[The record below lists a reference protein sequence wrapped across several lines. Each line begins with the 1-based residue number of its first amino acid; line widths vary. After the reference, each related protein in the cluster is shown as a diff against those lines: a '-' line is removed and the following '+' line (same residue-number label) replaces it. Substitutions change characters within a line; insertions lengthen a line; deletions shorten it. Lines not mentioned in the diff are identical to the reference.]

1 MNKEFWNGKT
11 VLLTGHTGFK
21 GSWLSIWLEKLGAN
35 VIGLSKDVPTTP
47 SLFELSGIS
56 NSIHSIIEDV
66 KNFDKVN
73 RIVKDHKPQIVIHM
87 AAQSLVRKSYQDP
100 VDTFSTNIMGTVN
113 LLESVRTSEDTRV
126 FINVTSDKCY
136 ANDGTVSTFTEDSPI
151 GGYDPYSSSKGC
163 SELVTAAYRNS
174 FFNLGSFDKH
184 NLSLSSVRAGNV
196 IGGGDWAQDR
206 LIPDIIRGVSNQMPV
221 NIRNPNSVRPWQFV
235 LDPLQGYISLAEN
248 MWNDGKQFAGSWNFG
263 PDEDDCKPVKWILEK
278 ISSQWSEKL
287 IWNDDIKDNPHEANL
302 LRLDCKKAK
311 EKLGWNSRLNLEKSL
326 SWTVDWYKEY
336 FRGSNMREFTKR
348 QIEEYMSS

>member
-1 MNKEFWNGKT
+1 MNNEFWSGKT
-11 VLLTGHTGFK
+11 VLITGHTGFK
-21 GSWLSIWLEKLGAN
+21 GSWLSIWLKKLGAN
-35 VIGLSKDVPTTP
+35 VIGISKDVPTTP

-56 NSIHSIIEDV
+56 DNIHSIIEDV
-66 KNFDKVN
+66 KNFEKVN
-73 RIVKDHKPQIVIHM
+73 DIVKDHKPEIVIHM

-100 VDTFSTNIMGTVN
+100 IDTFSTNIMGTVN
-113 LLESVRTSEDTRV
+113 LLESVRNSENTHV

-136 ANDGTVSTFTEDSPI
+136 ANDETVSSFTEDSPI

-174 FFNLGSFDKH
+174 FFNLEGFDKH

-206 LIPDIIRGVSNQMPV
+206 LIPDIIRGISNQTPV
-221 NIRNPNSVRPWQFV
+221 SIRNPSSIRPWQFV
-235 LDPLQGYISLAEN
+235 LDPLQGYIILAEN

-263 PDEDDCKPVKWILEK
+263 PDENDCKPVKWILEK
-278 ISSQWSEKL
+278 ISSEWSEKL
-287 IWNDDIKDNPHEANL
+287 IWNNDVKDNPHEANL
-302 LRLDCKKAK
+302 LRLNCKKSK

-326 SWTVDWYKEY
+326 LWTVDWYKEY
-336 FRGSNMREFTKR
+336 FRGSNMREFTER